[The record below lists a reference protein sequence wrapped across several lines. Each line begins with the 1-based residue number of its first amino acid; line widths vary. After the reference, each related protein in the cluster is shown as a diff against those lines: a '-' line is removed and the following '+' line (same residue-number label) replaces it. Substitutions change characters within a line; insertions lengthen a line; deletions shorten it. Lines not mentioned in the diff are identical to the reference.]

1 MLFRSKEETN
11 EWCQT
16 HDMPE
21 GQVLT
26 VGQVWE
32 LSRLWYRDR
41 MLERFAGRTVEEA
54 HQIFEQLGL
63 NTPFWR
69 FV

>member
-1 MLFRSKEETN
+1 
-11 EWCQT
+11 
-16 HDMPE
+16 MPE
-21 GQVLT
+21 GEVLT

-41 MLERFAGRTVEEA
+41 MSERFAGRTVEEA
-54 HQIFEQLGL
+54 HCIFEQLGL

-69 FV
+69 FA